1 MPAGFDGTAQD
12 EIMKLISLLLL
23 VILVGSTSALA
34 EGPTGKRLSEGQVLR
49 GQFVQERHLQGF
61 DNPLRSEG
69 RFVLAPGHGL
79 IWQTEKPFAVTT
91 VITAAGLAQEVNGNR
106 TLKLDAAKL
115 PFLDQLYGMLS
126 GALTGDWSKLDTGFA
141 VTRKGSDQQWQVT
154 LQPRKTGDPAMPFT
168 AIDAAGGQFIDE
180 LTLTKPDGDFDKLG
194 FHDQAISEQPLSAAE
209 KATFSSAAQ

>member
-1 MPAGFDGTAQD
+1 MPAGFDRTAQD
-12 EIMKLISLLLL
+12 EIMRLISLLLL

-34 EGPTGKRLSEGQVLR
+34 EGPTGTRLSEGQVLR

-69 RFVLAPGHGL
+69 RFLLAPGHGL
-79 IWQTEKPFAVTT
+79 IWQTEKPFAVIT
-91 VITAAGLAQEVNGNR
+91 VITAAGLAQDVNGNQ

-126 GALTGDWSKLDTGFA
+126 GALTGDWSKLEAGFDVA
-141 VTRKGSDQQWQVT
+141 RKGTDQQWQVV
-154 LQPRKTGDPAMPFT
+154 LQPRKADDTAMPFKS
-168 AIDAAGGQFIDE
+168 IDAAGGQFIDE
-180 LTLTKPDGDFDKLG
+180 LTLTRPDGDFDKLS

-209 KATFSSAAQ
+209 MAAFSSAAQ